1 MDFRRESSAGR
12 CPPWDGSARGGGAAG
27 HQAAAPGTRRAS
39 LQTWVPRMASVCPG
53 SPADP
58 HATAQVQVRVRANCS
73 TVRSEM
79 LARVTSATWIDPH
92 NNGTYAIENQ
102 SLWNRLDISRVSGA
116 AAPGRYTDRIAFTFA
131 DEGAGAVSD
140 PSTPAATPACL
151 LSGCSESQ
159 AHRFIQSTQPLALPR
174 HPKANPDPNPKPE
187 P

>member
-1 MDFRRESSAGR
+1 M
-12 CPPWDGSARGGGAAG
+12 PK
-27 HQAAAPGTRRAS
+27 

-92 NNGTYAIENQ
+92 NNGTYAIEDQ

-140 PSTPAATPACL
+140 PSTTAAGPACL
-151 LSGCSESQ
+151 LSGCSDSQ
-159 AHRFIQSTQPLALPR
+159 AHRFIQSTQTLALPR

>member
-1 MDFRRESSAGR
+1 
-12 CPPWDGSARGGGAAG
+12 
-27 HQAAAPGTRRAS
+27 
-39 LQTWVPRMASVCPG
+39 MASVCPG

-140 PSTPAATPACL
+140 PSTTAAGPACL

-159 AHRFIQSTQPLALPR
+159 AHRFIQSTQTLALP
-174 HPKANPDPNPKPE
+174 HKPKSNPDFTPKPD
-187 P
+187 PDPQP

>member
-1 MDFRRESSAGR
+1 
-12 CPPWDGSARGGGAAG
+12 
-27 HQAAAPGTRRAS
+27 
-39 LQTWVPRMASVCPG
+39 MASVCPG

-140 PSTPAATPACL
+140 PSTTAAGTN
-151 LSGCSESQ
+151 GVHE
-159 AHRFIQSTQPLALPR
+159 PR
-174 HPKANPDPNPKPE
+174 DRGFVVVINQMRRWRGRRLTR
-187 P
+187 

>member
-1 MDFRRESSAGR
+1 MACGCQPGLKKRRNDHTNT
-12 CPPWDGSARGGGAAG
+12 PPFPHTYHAIRG
-27 HQAAAPGTRRAS
+27 Q
-39 LQTWVPRMASVCPG
+39 LL
-53 SPADP
+53 ADP

-140 PSTPAATPACL
+140 PSTTAAGPACL

-159 AHRFIQSTQPLALPR
+159 AHRFIQSTQTLALPR
-174 HPKANPDPNPKPE
+174 NPKSNPDPNPKPE